1 MQILTGDFIESK
13 TNTYNKELIKFPY
26 ECDHF
31 QKHAFKC
38 IDEGSNVLITAHT
51 GSGKTA
57 VAIYAIAHCIKNGK
71 KAIYTS
77 PIKSLSNEKY
87 KDFKDRF
94 GDKFKEETGLDI
106 SLGLLTGDN
115 KINPNGNLLI
125 MTAEILCNSLFK
137 TGFSIND
144 KKEGEIEGGKEET
157 YNIAENIGCI
167 IMDEVHFI
175 NDPDRGKV
183 WEQTIVI
190 ADQSIQLIMLSATID
205 KPDEFAS
212 WIGSIRE
219 KKVYLIPTNHRVVPL
234 DHYIYINDKIHK
246 IMDTRDNYIASTYKT
261 CKDIHLKKIK
271 DKEKLNLNLIQEIIK
286 YIDDNELL
294 QTIFF
299 SFSRKNCETY
309 AKNINERYISEYQVI
324 EINHIWDK
332 YLYKEESKYNCLD
345 QYITLKKLVQQGI
358 AFHHSGLIPILKEIV
373 EILFQKGLV
382 KILFATET
390 FAVGV
395 NMPTRSV
402 VFTELEKY
410 TNGGKRFLNTAEY
423 KQMSGRA
430 GRRGIDSVGYSIILP
445 LYNFPDESDIK
456 TVLTGKVPK
465 IISKFNIDYNFVL
478 KILINNNSN
487 NSSNNNDII
496 GKSLKEQEKV
506 LIKSKL
512 EKELIELNNSISKY
526 DITSFNQPEFKKIKF
541 LIDQEAQTKKFSDM
555 GLNYSMNNKDK
566 KEYANIQKE
575 LKNNNDFK
583 KLYDNYS
590 SYNILVNSKK
600 KKDYDLTYLNDEN
613 NIMIQTIISIL
624 TENKYV
630 DIIDDKIS
638 VLQKGLIASQIN
650 ECNSL
655 LFTEMCTSGIFDDL
669 TEVDI
674 VALLSIFI
682 DEKAEEDVFKSDLI
696 YTSHL
701 SNKISQIEKF
711 IDMFITCENKTQ
723 MHSPD
728 KFWNISINNLDVAY
742 MWASGSSILHI
753 KKEGLIN
760 YEGNFIRNM
769 TKIYNIVNDVII
781 ISRLIGNVQ
790 LLPKLEK
797 IPQLIIRDIVS
808 LSSLYFI
815 S

>member
-1 MQILTGDFIESK
+1 MNILTGDFIESQ
-13 TNTYNKELIKFPY
+13 TNTYNKDLVKFPY

-57 VAIYAIAHCIKNGK
+57 VAIYAIANCIKNGK
-71 KAIYTS
+71 RVVYTS

-94 GDKFKEETGLDI
+94 GEQFKNETGLDI
-106 SLGLLTGDN
+106 SIGLLTGDN
-115 KINPNGNLLI
+115 KINPDGNLLI

-137 TGFSIND
+137 TRTST
-144 KKEGEIEGGKEET
+144 EET
-157 YNIAENIGCI
+157 SNISDNIGCI

-175 NDPDRGKV
+175 NDQDRGKV
-183 WEQTIVI
+183 WEQTIVL
-190 ADQSIQLIMLSATID
+190 ADQSVQLVMLSATID

-234 DHYIYINDKIHK
+234 DHYIYMGHKIHK
-246 IMDTRDNYIASTYKT
+246 IMDTRDNYIFGAYKE
-261 CKDIHLKKIK
+261 CKDVYLKKIK
-271 DKEKLNLNLIQEIIK
+271 EKEKINLNLLQETVK
-286 YIDDNELL
+286 YLKDNDLL

-309 AKNINERYISEYQVI
+309 AKIINEELVTDQEVLQ
-324 EINHIWDK
+324 INRIWDK
-332 YLYKEESKYNCLD
+332 YLYKEESKYSCLD
-345 QYITLKKLVQQGI
+345 QYTSLKKLVQQGI

-430 GRRGIDSVGYSIILP
+430 GRRGIDTVGYSIILP

-465 IISKFNIDYNFVL
+465 IVSKFNIDYNFVL
-478 KILINNNSN
+478 KSLVNNSLDTN
-487 NSSNNNDII
+487 IV
-496 GKSLKEQEKV
+496 GKSLKEQEKT
-506 LIKSKL
+506 LIKNTL
-512 EKELIELNNSISKY
+512 QKEILVINESISKF
-526 DITSFNQPEFKKIKF
+526 DISAFDENTKDFKKIKF
-541 LIDQEAQTKKFSDM
+541 LIELEAQTKKFSDM
-555 GLNYSMNNKDK
+555 GMSYSMNNRDR
-566 KEYANIQKE
+566 KEYSSIQKD
-575 LKNNNDFK
+575 LKSNSDFK
-583 KLYDNYS
+583 KLYDTYTKYS
-590 SYNILVNSKK
+590 DLVNSINKK
-600 KKDYDLTYLNDEN
+600 TIELTYLEDEN
-613 NIMIQTIISIL
+613 DITIQTILSIL
-624 TENKYV
+624 KETEYV
-630 DIIDDKIS
+630 DIIDGKYS
-638 VLQKGLIASQIN
+638 VLQKGIIASQIN

-655 LFTEMCTSGIFDDL
+655 IFTEMITSGIFDDL
-669 TEVDI
+669 SEIDI
-674 VALLSIFI
+674 VSLLSIFI
-682 DEKAEEDVFKSDLI
+682 DEKSEDDVLKSDLI

-701 SNKISQIEKF
+701 SDKISEVEKFIEKF
-711 IDMFITCENKTQ
+711 IKYENKTQ
-723 MHSPD
+723 MHSANN
-728 KFWNISINNLDVAY
+728 FWNISVNNLDATCL
-742 MWASGSSILHI
+742 WASGGSILQV
-753 KKEGLIN
+753 KNEGLIN

-769 TKIYNIVNDVII
+769 TKLYNIINDII
-781 ISRLIGNVQ
+781 TISRVIGKVD